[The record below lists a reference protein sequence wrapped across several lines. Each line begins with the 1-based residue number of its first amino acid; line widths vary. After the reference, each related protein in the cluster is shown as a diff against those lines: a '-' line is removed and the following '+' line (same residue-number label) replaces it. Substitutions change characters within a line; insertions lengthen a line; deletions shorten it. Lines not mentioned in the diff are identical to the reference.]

1 MVRVCTSLA
10 ALALLL
16 VPAVASAESEYQE
29 PYASPPVIT
38 INSPADGLVTFQQT
52 VLFAYSVAYGGSQP
66 PICDRP
72 PVSVVQLAPGANT
85 LSVSC
90 ADVNANVVS
99 ASVEVF
105 YVPPADD
112 RPPQIKIARRFVLG
126 PVLRLTPTCPA
137 GCKIQLT
144 LKDRKKRLSRYT
156 GAIAPEESGQVF
168 SLKLAKR
175 YRTPVK
181 RLIKRRH
188 KVTLEVVLVDPKG
201 RRASRTV
208 RVVRVR

>member
-1 MVRVCTSLA
+1 MVRFCTFLA
-10 ALALLL
+10 VAICLLI
-16 VPAVASAESEYQE
+16 PAAASAEYEE

-38 INSPADGLVTFQQT
+38 ITSPANGLVTYNST
-52 VLFAYSVAYGGSQP
+52 VLLAYTVAYGGSQA

-72 PVSVVQLAPGANT
+72 PVSVVQLVPGVNT

-90 ADVNANVVS
+90 ADVNANVVT
-99 ASVEVF
+99 AAVEVR

-112 RPPQIKIARRFVLG
+112 RSPKIKIARRFVLG

-137 GCKIQLT
+137 GCTIQLT
-144 LKDRKKRLSRYT
+144 LKDRGRRLSRYT
-156 GAIAPEESGQVF
+156 GKIAPEESGQVF
-168 SLKLAKR
+168 ALKLAKR

-181 RLIKRRH
+181 RLIKARR
-188 KVTLEVVLVDPKG
+188 KVTLGVVLVDPKG

-208 RVVRVR
+208 RVVRAR